1 MSELALRLVGADVLG
16 PEGLVRAPVSFADG
30 LISEAGGREVNL
42 SGYLVLPGLVD
53 IHGDGFER
61 HVAVRRGAMKD
72 MGAGLRAAEAE
83 LAANGITT
91 AVMAQFFSWEGGLRG
106 PEFAAQFLEALGRV
120 QQATV
125 TDLRAQLRFETH
137 MLDDYA
143 AFETLAAEHGVD
155 YVVFNDHVPH
165 ERLAK
170 GLVPRRLNGMAL
182 KSRRSPET
190 LHKLVQKMHDEREQV
205 PEAVGGL
212 AARLLARGVK
222 LGSHDDRSREDCSF
236 WQGAGVTLSEFPETL
251 EAGEAAAELG
261 TGVILGAPNVVRG
274 GSHNGNVSAV
284 DLIAMGH
291 CDALASD
298 YHYPSL
304 RRAAF
309 FVEAAGLL
317 DLAGAW
323 ALVSS
328 GPARLLGLEDRGTLE
343 VGKRADIMIVEAE
356 SRRIAAT
363 IAGGRVSHMS
373 GDIAKRFIQ
382 SGS

>member
-1 MSELALRLVGADVLG
+1 MSELALRLVGGEVLG
-16 PEGLVRAPVSFADG
+16 PDG
-30 LISEAGGREVNL
+30 LAREPLSFSDGIICEAGGREVNL
-42 SGYLVLPGLVD
+42 SGYMVLPGLVD

-61 HVAVRRGAMKD
+61 HLAMRRGAMKD
-72 MGAGLRAAEAE
+72 LGAGLRAAEAE

-91 AVMAQFFSWEGGLRG
+91 AVMAQFFSWEGGYRSA
-106 PEFAAQFLEALGRV
+106 EFAAQFLEALARIAGEV
-120 QQATV
+120 V

-137 MLDDYA
+137 MLEDYA
-143 AFETLAAEHGVD
+143 RFEALVAQYGVE

-182 KSRRSPET
+182 KSRRSPEK
-190 LHKLVQKMHDEREQV
+190 LHNLLQKMHSESELV
-205 PEAVGGL
+205 PAAVAGL
-212 AARLLARGVK
+212 AERLALQGVK
-222 LGSHDDRSREDCSF
+222 LGSHDDKTHEDCLF
-236 WQGAGVTLSEFPETL
+236 WQRAGVTLSEFPETL
-251 EAGEAAAELG
+251 EAGEAARTLG

-309 FVEAAGLL
+309 FV
-317 DLAGAW
+317 
-323 ALVSS
+323 
-328 GPARLLGLEDRGTLE
+328 
-343 VGKRADIMIVEAE
+343 
-356 SRRIAAT
+356 
-363 IAGGRVSHMS
+363 
-373 GDIAKRFIQ
+373 
-382 SGS
+382 

>member
-16 PEGLVRAPVSFADG
+16 PEGLVRAPLSFAEG
-30 LISEAGGREVNL
+30 LIAQAGGREVNL

-120 QQATV
+120 QGETV
-125 TDLRAQLRFETH
+125 TDLRSQLRFETH
-137 MLDDYA
+137 MLEDYA
-143 AFETLAAEHGVD
+143 AFEALVAEHGVN

-170 GLVPRRLNGMAL
+170 GLLPRRLNGMAL

-190 LHKLVQKMHDEREQV
+190 LHALVQKMHDAREHV
-205 PEAVGGL
+205 PAAVREL
-212 AARLLARGVK
+212 AARLLTRGVK
-222 LGSHDDRSREDCSF
+222 LGSHDDGSREDCVF
-236 WQGAGVTLSEFPETL
+236 WQDVGVTLSEFPETL
-251 EAGEAAAELG
+251 EAGEAAAGLG
-261 TGVILGAPNVVRG
+261 AGVVLGAPNVVRG

-309 FVEAAGLL
+309 FVEQAGLC
-317 DLAGAW
+317 DLASAW

-328 GPARLLGLEDRGTLE
+328 GPARLLGLDDRGTLD